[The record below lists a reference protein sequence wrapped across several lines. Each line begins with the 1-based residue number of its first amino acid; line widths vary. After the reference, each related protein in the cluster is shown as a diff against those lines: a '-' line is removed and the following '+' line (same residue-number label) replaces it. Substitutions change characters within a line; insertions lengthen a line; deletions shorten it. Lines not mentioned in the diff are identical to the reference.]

1 MTGAA
6 TPVDF
11 PGSAFRLGHRHPAV
25 GLSDAPDNP
34 QDLRVIPWGEV
45 TASVG
50 RSDATRSYPVGRS
63 DESTS

>member
-1 MTGAA
+1 M
-6 TPVDF
+6 DF
-11 PGSAFRLGHRHPAV
+11 LDLTLRLGHRHPAV

-34 QDLRVIPWGEV
+34 QRPRVVPWGEV
-45 TASVG
+45 AAFVG